1 MSKDKAKAV
10 DLSALDS
17 LDNLSMDGL
26 LGGGKAGDSSQNP
39 VITSA
44 TRDPIEVEL
53 SDLHED
59 ENQPRTVFS
68 EKSLEELAESI
79 RRYGILMPIA
89 VRPDAQKGGYK
100 ILAGARRYR
109 AAQLAGLQKMP
120 VVIRQYND
128 AETTRYAQMI
138 ENLQRDNLTHLEIA
152 TFVAE
157 ELASGKKQKEV
168 AEYLAKDK
176 AEISRYVALAK
187 AQDWIQELFR
197 SERCKDLMLI
207 SMLEK
212 AAKNPAMR
220 EKIQAL
226 PEVTRS
232 SISALTEEKQTQ
244 GEESGTPLSS
254 LPQDDAVEETPESGA
269 PLSSL
274 PQDHAA
280 EETPPAESGA
290 PLSSLPQ
297 DHAAEETPP
306 AEGEAPLSSLPQDDT
321 AWDDMVSAAS
331 KKIYVTTSRKTSD
344 GEWEKITGYV
354 YAATLPVVFPDRKRR
369 DVPVSEIHDIGIDKY
384 TI

>member
-1 MSKDKAKAV
+1 MPKV

-17 LDNLSMDGL
+17 LNNLTMDGL
-26 LGGGKAGDSSQNP
+26 LGGKTGDSSQNP
-39 VITSA
+39 SIPSA

-89 VRPDAQKGGYK
+89 VRPDAEKGGYK

-120 VVIRQYND
+120 VVIRQYD
-128 AETTRYAQMI
+128 DGETRYVQMI

-254 LPQDDAVEETPESGA
+254 LPQDDA
-269 PLSSL
+269 
-274 PQDHAA
+274 A
-280 EETPPAESGA
+280 EETQPAESGA

-297 DHAAEETPP
+297 DDAAEETQP
-306 AEGEAPLSSLPQDDT
+306 AESGAPLSSLPQDDAAEET
-321 AWDDMVSAAS
+321 QPAEGGAPLSSLPQDHAAAAWDDMVSAER

-344 GEWEKITGYV
+344 GQWEKITGYV
-354 YAATLPVVFPDRKRR
+354 YAATLSVVFPDRKRR
-369 DVPVSEIHDIGIDKY
+369 DVPVSEIHDIGIDNY

>member
-1 MSKDKAKAV
+1 MPKV

-17 LDNLSMDGL
+17 LNNLTMDGL
-26 LGGGKAGDSSQNP
+26 LGGKTGDSSQNP
-39 VITSA
+39 SIPSA

-89 VRPDAQKGGYK
+89 VRPDAEKGGYK

-120 VVIRQYND
+120 VVIRQYD
-128 AETTRYAQMI
+128 DGETRYVQMI

-254 LPQDDAVEETPESGA
+254 LPQDDA
-269 PLSSL
+269 
-274 PQDHAA
+274 A
-280 EETPPAESGA
+280 EETQPAESGA

-297 DHAAEETPP
+297 DDAAEETQP
-306 AEGEAPLSSLPQDDT
+306 AEGGAPLSSLPQDHAAA
-321 AWDDMVSAAS
+321 AWDDMVSAER

-344 GEWEKITGYV
+344 GQWEKITGYV
-354 YAATLPVVFPDRKRR
+354 YAATLSVVFPDRKRR
-369 DVPVSEIHDIGIDKY
+369 DVPVSEIHDIGIDNY

>member
-1 MSKDKAKAV
+1 MPKV

-17 LDNLSMDGL
+17 LNNLTMDGL
-26 LGGGKAGDSSQNP
+26 LGGKTGDSSQNP
-39 VITSA
+39 SIPSA

-89 VRPDAQKGGYK
+89 VRPDAEKGGYK

-120 VVIRQYND
+120 VVIRQYD
-128 AETTRYAQMI
+128 DGETRYVQMI

-254 LPQDDAVEETPESGA
+254 LPQDDATEETSESGAPLSSLPQDDAAEETPESGA
-269 PLSSL
+269 PLSSM
-274 PQDHAA
+274 
-280 EETPPAESGA
+280 
-290 PLSSLPQ
+290 
-297 DHAAEETPP
+297 
-306 AEGEAPLSSLPQDDT
+306 PQDDAT
-321 AWDDMVSAAS
+321 EETTR
-331 KKIYVTTSRKTSD
+331 KRIYVMTTQKTSN
-344 GEWEKITGYV
+344 GNWLPVRGYV
-354 YAATLPVVFPDRKRR
+354 ADVTLPIAFPDGTRR
-369 DVPVSEIHDIGIDKY
+369 DVPVSEIFNIEIVVNGGEKLS
-384 TI
+384 T